1 MFKTLHNAQVTR
13 GESIWGKF
21 SDEGDWNVAQW
32 ILDSGTTHA
41 ATNKLL
47 KLEKVS

>member
-1 MFKTLHNAQVTR
+1 MGPHHVPLWGTDTGRTRTLGDLVT
-13 GESIWGKF
+13 
-21 SDEGDWNVAQW
+21 

>member
-1 MFKTLHNAQVTR
+1 MFKTLHNAQVIR

-41 ATNKLL
+41 AINKLL